1 MKNWAHW
8 IWEVT
13 IVISQQFCTRARWA
27 LTKIWEAVKT
37 VQQTYERLYSKKC
50 NMSVNKDMRG
60 KTRIYNKLMRGCIA
74 KSATGQLIIDA
85 IPRVMAS
92 TPSIRRLRRGWKVK
106 ERRRCLCLYMN
117 NEKVDYDEG
126 EARKDYDEVER
137 KSRTRRRERGSRGRG
152 GGGGG
157 SLRSRADSAFQWVEE
172 GVSAVGP
179 RRRPGKELPLHHF
192 KVKVVDKQVSLFL
205 WQPSYRGL
213 KWKQPRIPE
222 ISFGCNWN

>member
-1 MKNWAHW
+1 
-8 IWEVT
+8 
-13 IVISQQFCTRARWA
+13 
-27 LTKIWEAVKT
+27 
-37 VQQTYERLYSKKC
+37 
-50 NMSVNKDMRG
+50 MRG
-60 KTRIYNKLMRGCIA
+60 SIA
-74 KSATGQLIIDA
+74 KSATGQQLIIDA
-85 IPRVMAS
+85 IPRVLAN

-117 NEKVDYDEG
+117 NEWIIMEGKARNDYDEL
-126 EARKDYDEVER
+126 DR

-213 KWKQPRIPE
+213 KWKQPRTPE
-222 ISFGCNWN
+222 ILLQLQFKLTWAPNDERTLMPSP